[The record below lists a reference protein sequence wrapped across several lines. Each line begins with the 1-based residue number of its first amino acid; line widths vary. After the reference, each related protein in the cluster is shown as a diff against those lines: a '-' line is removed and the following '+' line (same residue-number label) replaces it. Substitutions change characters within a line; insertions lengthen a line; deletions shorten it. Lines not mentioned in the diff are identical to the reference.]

1 MSWWVLDSP
10 DYRESS
16 SRVSLLSNVSLL
28 VGRLLPRM
36 LLQKGLLVVE
46 AGETCLE
53 LPMENVIDSGPLDLC
68 VRLPN

>member
-53 LPMENVIDSGPLDLC
+53 LPMENVIDSGPLDLSH
-68 VRLPN
+68 

>member
-1 MSWWVLDSP
+1 VSWWVLDSP

-53 LPMENVIDSGPLDLC
+53 LPMENVIDSGPLDLSH
-68 VRLPN
+68 

>member
-68 VRLPN
+68 H